1 LVLLSTKLI
10 GSKMKKS
17 IVTDTEFLSQ
27 KCEPWD
33 INDPKMQKAIDNL
46 LDTAQDLYQECAGL
60 AFNQIGILKR
70 GFAIKIKGTDH
81 FRTIINPRFIMKSP
95 TIKSRFESCL
105 SRPNQV
111 PIKKR
116 RSVKVKIEFYDVEHS
131 SVRQEIFRAFEA
143 RIVQHE
149 TDHLNGVLI

>member
-1 LVLLSTKLI
+1 
-10 GSKMKKS
+10 MKKS

-95 TIKSRFESCL
+95 NIKARFEACL
-105 SRPNQV
+105 SRPGK
-111 PIKKR
+111 PAIKKR
-116 RSVKVKIEFYDVEHS
+116 RSVKVKIEYFDPES
-131 SVRQEIFRAFEA
+131 KTTKQEIFRAFDA
-143 RIVQHE
+143 RCVQHE
-149 TDHLNGVLI
+149 MDHLNGILI